1 MLWATKNLFY
11 NSRSNTDQSEYNVR
25 VADNTT
31 ERNAATSSKI
41 NLTENSDA
49 ASQSTEQPDKDL
61 RDILGPF
68 HYESPEGFKWVPN
81 GWKTEP
87 VTFGPSIANIS
98 FEDLFLEKL
107 QSTGTKKNAPRSKL
121 DFRTKV
127 SFHDLHFLPILYL
140 LWFAQIHLFYINE
153 FSCKSTLIA
162 AFV

>member
-11 NSRSNTDQSEYNVR
+11 NSRSITDQSEYNVW

-31 ERNAATSSKI
+31 EGNAATSLKI
-41 NLTENSDA
+41 NLTEISDA

-68 HYESPEGFKWVPN
+68 PYEAPKGFKWVPN
-81 GWKTEP
+81 GWKLEP
-87 VTFGPSIANIS
+87 VTFGPSIANTS

-107 QSTGTKKNAPRSKL
+107 QSTGTKKNAPHSKL

-127 SFHDLHFLPILYL
+127 SFHDLHFLSIFYS
-140 LWFAQIHLFYINE
+140 LWFAQIHLFYSNE
-153 FSCKSTLIA
+153 FLCKSTLVAVFI
-162 AFV
+162 